1 MENVKT
7 FKYVDYLWDEE
18 KAASFGD
25 DQVALFLYRSNIL
38 GADLRITNYGGGNT
52 SCKTI
57 EKDPLTNEE
66 VEVMWVKGSG
76 GDIGTLTRKGI
87 AGLYT
92 ERLRNLKNVYGG
104 LADEDRMVGLFD
116 HCIFDLE
123 SKAPSID
130 TPLHGLLPFK
140 HIDHLH
146 PDALIAV
153 AAAKDSEAITK
164 EIWGDTMGWVPWQ
177 RPGFDLGL
185 QLEKCLA
192 DNPGIRGIVLGSH
205 GLFTWGDTS
214 YESYM
219 NSLEVIEMASEYIAK
234 KIEEKGQVFGG
245 QKVESLPA
253 EERKNKAA
261 QIMPLLRGLASSEN
275 RMVGHFTDSDVVLEY
290 INSNDLERLAPLGT
304 SCPDHFL
311 RTKIQPLVLT
321 LDKNEDLSDSKA
333 ILEKL
338 NPLFEQYRQEYKD
351 YYETCKHPNSPAM
364 RDPNPVIIIYP
375 GVGMF
380 SFSKDKQTT
389 RVANEFYV
397 NAINVMRGAE
407 AISEYT
413 SLPRQEAFDIEYWLL
428 EEAKLQRMPKEK
440 PLSRKVAIVTGAGGG
455 IGQAIADKMVQEGA
469 VVVYTDLNQEAV
481 ESVTAK
487 YSKDQAVAVTCDVTS
502 EEAIANAFKEAVLAF
517 GGVDIIVHSAGL
529 AISKSLE
536 DTTTKDWDLL
546 ENVLVKG
553 QFLMAKSGAEVL
565 KKQNL
570 GGDIVSIASK
580 NGLVAGPNNVAYGT
594 AKAAQQHM
602 TRLLAAE
609 LAADKIRVNVV
620 NPDGVIVG
628 SKIWEGS
635 WAEGRAKANGIS
647 VEELPA
653 FYAKRNLLNEIIL
666 PEDIANGVFA
676 CVAILDK
683 TTGNIINVDGG
694 MANAFPR

>member
-1 MENVKT
+1 MEKT
-7 FKYVDYLWDEE
+7 FKYVNYLWDEQ
-18 KAASFGD
+18 KAAELGND
-25 DQVALFLYRSNIL
+25 HVALFLYRSNIL

-57 EKDPLTNEE
+57 EKDPLTNED

-76 GDIGTLTRKGI
+76 GDIGTLTRSGI

-92 ERLRNLKNVYGG
+92 KRLRDLKNVYDG
-104 LADEDRMVGLFD
+104 LADEDRMVGLFN
-116 HCIFDLE
+116 HCIFDLD

-153 AAAKDSEAITK
+153 AAAQDSEKVTK

-214 YESYM
+214 YECYI
-219 NSLEVIEMASEYIAK
+219 NSLEVIEAASAYIEK
-234 KIEEKGQVFGG
+234 KIKEKGSVFGG

-253 EERKNKAA
+253 EGRLDKAA
-261 QIMPLLRGLASSEN
+261 TLMPLLRGLASSES
-275 RMVGHFTDSDVVLEY
+275 RMIGHFTDSDTVLQY
-290 INSNDLERLAPLGT
+290 INSNDLERLAPMGT

-311 RTKIQPLVLT
+311 RTKIQPLVLELST
-321 LDKNEDLSDSKA
+321 DEDVA
-333 ILEKL
+333 NTTEILKKL
-338 NPLFEQYRQEYKD
+338 EPAFAKYRDEYAA
-351 YYETCKHPNSPAM
+351 YYNKCKHANSPAM

-380 SFSKDKQTT
+380 SFAKDKQTA
-389 RVANEFYV
+389 RVASEFYV

-407 AISEYT
+407 AITAYT

-428 EEAKLQRMPKEK
+428 EEAKLQRMPAEK
-440 PLSRKVAIVTGAGGG
+440 PLSRRVAIVTGGGGG
-455 IGQAIADKMVQEGA
+455 IGKAIADKLVGEGA
-469 VVVYTDLNQEAV
+469 NVVLADLSEEAIK
-481 ESVTAK
+481 TTLATYK
-487 YSKDQAVAVTCDVTS
+487 RDQADGTVCDVTS
-502 EEAIANAFKEAVLAF
+502 EDAVAIAYKKACLAF

-536 DTTTKDWDLL
+536 ETTLKDWEILQ
-546 ENVLVKG
+546 NVLVKG
-553 QFLMAKSGAEVL
+553 QFLMAQQGVAIMR
-565 KKQNL
+565 KQGF
-570 GGDIVSIASK
+570 GGDIVNIASK
-580 NGLVAGPNNVAYGT
+580 NGLVSGPNNVAYGT

-609 LAADKIRVNVV
+609 LGGDKIRVNTV

-628 SKIWEGS
+628 SKIWEGA
-635 WAEGRAKANGIS
+635 WAEGRAKAYGIT

-653 FYAKRNLLNEIIL
+653 HYAKRNLLNEIIL
-666 PEDIANGVFA
+666 PDDIANGVFA
-676 CVAILDK
+676 CVGVLNK
-683 TTGNIINVDGG
+683 STGNTINVDGG
-694 MANAFPR
+694 MANAFVR